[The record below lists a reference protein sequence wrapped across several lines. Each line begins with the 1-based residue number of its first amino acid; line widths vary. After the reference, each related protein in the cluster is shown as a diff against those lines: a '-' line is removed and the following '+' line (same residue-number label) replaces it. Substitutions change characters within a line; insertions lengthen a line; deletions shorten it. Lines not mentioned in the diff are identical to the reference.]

1 MRTGDYNDG
10 AQLQDTSHHISSKHI
25 RLEGVCGFGFLGI
38 ELDIFIIEVNLTRDS
53 SKIQNVFLEGN
64 IYKVPEAWDYVI
76 TSWKTIK
83 NMSHWDSLT
92 IPTYWDSLTYWDS
105 RTGAPYWDSC
115 TI

>member
-53 SKIQNVFLEGN
+53 SKIIQNVFLETCTRFQTQGIRCCLLDVYEIIRACN
-64 IYKVPEAWDYVI
+64 VAGCG
-76 TSWKTIK
+76 
-83 NMSHWDSLT
+83 
-92 IPTYWDSLTYWDS
+92 S
-105 RTGAPYWDSC
+105 RLGGLER
-115 TI
+115 

>member
-53 SKIQNVFLEGN
+53 SKIIQNVFLE
-64 IYKVPEAWDYVI
+64 
-76 TSWKTIK
+76 T
-83 NMSHWDSLT
+83 
-92 IPTYWDSLTYWDS
+92 
-105 RTGAPYWDSC
+105 C
-115 TI
+115 TRFQTQGIRCCLLDVYEIIQHATWPAVGVGWGD

>member
-53 SKIQNVFLEGN
+53 SKIQNVILETPTSSGSMGLDAACLKAYEIIGACSVAGCGSRLGDLGSLEGF
-64 IYKVPEAWDYVI
+64 
-76 TSWKTIK
+76 
-83 NMSHWDSLT
+83 
-92 IPTYWDSLTYWDS
+92 
-105 RTGAPYWDSC
+105 R
-115 TI
+115 

>member
-53 SKIQNVFLEGN
+53 SKIQNLCFWKHVQGSGRMGFGAA
-64 IYKVPEAWDYVI
+64 KTAPEFM
-76 TSWKTIK
+76 KTEEYLVRAI
-83 NMSHWDSLT
+83 H
-92 IPTYWDSLTYWDS
+92 
-105 RTGAPYWDSC
+105 
-115 TI
+115 